1 MSAATL
7 LFSKPLRRVF
17 ATGALLVTPLAAA
30 VVTAV
35 TSSSPAAAAVGPA
48 FHPATP
54 SRAVDTR
61 STAFG
66 ALPLLPGESR
76 HGRIVGYGGVPATA
90 VAVALNITVTDP
102 TGDGFITIHSSDVAQ
117 PVASNLNFTTGQ
129 TVANMV
135 TTAVGADG
143 DVVLFNGS
151 PGAKVHVLIDVAGWY
166 ESGFHPVTPT
176 RVLDTRNTANP
187 LRDGE
192 DRQLILA
199 GTAGTAGIPA
209 TATGVVLNVTSVA
222 PGSSGFMTVYPA
234 STPRPTASN
243 LNYIP
248 GLVVPNM
255 VVVGL
260 GSGAVRLYGSGSD
273 SDVIV
278 DVSGWFDGGF
288 HAVSPSRIVDNRSG
302 LCGNRLGAG
311 ETRLIQ
317 VAGQGGVPANAGAV
331 TLTITSLD
339 PTKSTF
345 LTAWPAGTPRPTASN
360 LNTIGG
366 NVPNAVA
373 VGLGADGRI
382 ALYNEAGVVNVLVD
396 VTGWYD
402 GDGTVHGTTAGCQT
416 LGLAAGQIANNPA
429 PTAGLAGMAGLVI
442 TPARFGNSGP
452 AVSNIQARLYEL
464 GFWVADFDGT
474 YGAVTSQAVLAF
486 QKWNGLARTGNL
498 SETDAYLMTMQSYQP
513 SGLGGGTGDR
523 VEVDKGKQLWFL
535 IRNNKTVLTVN
546 TSTGSDIP
554 YTEINQVDGG
564 EITGDAHTP
573 TGRFK
578 VYRTYT
584 DGWENGQL
592 GQLYRPRYFSG
603 GVAVHGAPQIPGY
616 PASHGCVRVST
627 TFMDWV
633 WATNAMP
640 VGSEV
645 WVHD

>member
-1 MSAATL
+1 MSAAI
-7 LFSKPLRRVF
+7 FFFGKSLRRVA
-17 ATGALLVTPLAAA
+17 ATATLLVTPMAAA
-30 VVTAV
+30 VVPLIA
-35 TSSSPAAAAVGPA
+35 SSSPAAAAAGPA
-48 FHPATP
+48 FHPITP
-54 SRAVDTR
+54 ARAIDTR

-66 ALPLLPGESR
+66 PLPLLPGEAR
-76 HGRIVGYGGVPATA
+76 HGKIAGFGGVPTSA
-90 VAVALNITVTDP
+90 VAVALNVTVTDP
-102 TGDGFITIHSSDVAQ
+102 TGGGYITIYASDVAQ
-117 PVASNLNFTTGQ
+117 PLASNLNFTAGQ

-135 TTAVGADG
+135 TTAIGADG

-151 PGAKVHVLIDVAGWY
+151 TVSKAHVIVDIAGWY
-166 ESGFHPVTPT
+166 ESGFHPTTPT
-176 RVLDTRNTANP
+176 RVLDTRSTGTP

-192 DRQLILA
+192 DRQLIL
-199 GTAGTAGIPA
+199 AGTAGIPA
-209 TATGVVLNVTSVA
+209 TATGVVLNVTSIA

-234 STPRPTASN
+234 TTARPTASN

-260 GSGAVRLYGSGSD
+260 GSNGSVRLYGSGSD

-302 LCGNRLGAG
+302 LCGNRIGAG

-331 TLTITSLD
+331 TLTITTLD
-339 PTKSTF
+339 PTKPTF
-345 LTAWPAGTPRPTASN
+345 LTAWPAGTTRPTASN

-382 ALYNEAGVVNVLVD
+382 ALYNEAGVLNVLVD

-402 GDGTVHGTTAGCQT
+402 GDGTVRGTTAGCQT
-416 LGLAAGQIANNPA
+416 LGLPAGQTANNPA
-429 PTAGLAGMAGLVI
+429 PSSELAGMAGLVV
-442 TPARFGNSGP
+442 TSARFGNSGP
-452 AVSNIQARLYEL
+452 LVSNIQARLYQL

-486 QKWNGLARTGNL
+486 QKWNGLPRTGNL
-498 SETDAYLMTMQSYQP
+498 SESDAYIMTMQSYQP

-546 TSTGSDIP
+546 TSTGSDIA

-578 VYRTYT
+578 VYRTYS

-633 WATNAMP
+633 WATNSMP